1 MHITNSYVF
10 SVHTDLLILGFEQD
24 TYQVSEANN
33 SVVVCVNITDSIE
46 RSVVI
51 NLQTTDGTAQGQ
63 GKPLN
68 IMIVR
73 RNIPISMSYSGSSLK
88 IFCVLYLCCYLIT
101 YGTGVFYSTW

>member
-1 MHITNSYVF
+1 MHTTNSYVF

-51 NLQTTDGTAQGQ
+51 NLQTMDGTAQGLQ
-63 GKPLN
+63 
-68 IMIVR
+68 VA
-73 RNIPISMSYSGSSLK
+73 Y
-88 IFCVLYLCCYLIT
+88 
-101 YGTGVFYSTW
+101 

>member
-1 MHITNSYVF
+1 MYYS

-51 NLQTTDGTAQGQ
+51 DLQTLDGTAQGLQ
-63 GKPLN
+63 
-68 IMIVR
+68 VAH
-73 RNIPISMSYSGSSLK
+73 
-88 IFCVLYLCCYLIT
+88 
-101 YGTGVFYSTW
+101 